1 MEKSFSKN
9 LSGWAGVVIDRDSL
23 LHQTLVRL
31 LPLGLVLKNKNPATP
46 ILSESPSLDIHS
58 PLMFDYR
65 LHPPPFPR

>member
-9 LSGWAGVVIDRDSL
+9 LSGWAGVVTDRDSL

-31 LPLGLVLKNKNPATP
+31 LPLGLVLKNKNPATS

-58 PLMFDYR
+58 PLIIVFI
-65 LHPPPFPR
+65 LHRSPGDV